1 MIIRII
7 YTFCFLILNAN
18 FLVSKEVNVFSSR
31 HYESDYKLYDFF
43 TKKTGIKV
51 NVITGKSKLLEKRI
65 IEEGSSC
72 KGDLLIL
79 ADAGRMG
86 SAENKGLFQKFNS
99 SVLKKKIPENLRTD
113 YWYSIAK
120 RARIF
125 FYNNE
130 NIKNKDFRNI
140 DYLDLADEKWD
151 GDILIRASNNIYNQS
166 LVAYMIEVYGEKKA
180 TEWVRGLVKNM
191 ARSPQGNDRAQI
203 LGVAAKEGKIA
214 VANTYYHS
222 LMMSGKKGTG
232 QKKAAEKVSPIFP
245 GQNSKGTHINISG
258 AGLLKHS
265 PNKRNAIKLLE
276 FFLSDK
282 AQKHIVNN
290 TFEYPISKNVNP
302 HPLVSRMG
310 TNFKE
315 NNSISISS
323 YFKWQSKAYKIMLEN
338 GWK

>member
-1 MIIRII
+1 MNTLLLDAALGTQLAINGEELPDWKKSLWSAHALIYKPEAILKIHLDNIEAGAEVITTSNYYATPII
-7 YTFCFLILNAN
+7 LAKD
-18 FLVSKEVNVFSSR
+18 SGK
-31 HYESDYKLYDFF
+31 HDYKEL
-43 TKKTGIKV
+43 
-51 NVITGKSKLLEKRI
+51 
-65 IEEGSSC
+65 
-72 KGDLLIL
+72 
-79 ADAGRMG
+79 
-86 SAENKGLFQKFNS
+86 
-99 SVLKKKIPENLRTD
+99 
-113 YWYSIAK
+113 AK
-120 RARIF
+120 RA
-125 FYNNE
+125 
-130 NIKNKDFRNI
+130 
-140 DYLDLADEKWD
+140 LDLADEKWN

-222 LMMSGKKGTG
+222 LMMSGKKGTE

-265 PNKRNAIKLLE
+265 PNKKNAIKLLE

>member
-1 MIIRII
+1 MEHNIGKHFRNEFW
-7 YTFCFLILNAN
+7 Y
-18 FLVSKEVNVFSSR
+18 
-31 HYESDYKLYDFF
+31 
-43 TKKTGIKV
+43 GI
-51 NVITGKSKLLEKRI
+51 T
-65 IEEGSSC
+65 
-72 KGDLLIL
+72 
-79 ADAGRMG
+79 
-86 SAENKGLFQKFNS
+86 
-99 SVLKKKIPENLRTD
+99 
-113 YWYSIAK
+113 K
-120 RARIF
+120 RARVI
-125 FYNNE
+125 FYNPE
-130 NIKNKDFRNI
+130 ITKYDDVKNIN
-140 DYLDLADEKWD
+140 YEDLASEKWRNS
-151 GDILIRASNNIYNQS
+151 IAIRQSNNIYNQS

-222 LMMSGKKGTG
+222 LMMSGKKGTE
-232 QKKAAEKVSPIFP
+232 QKKAAEKVIPIFP

-265 PNKRNAIKLLE
+265 PNKKNAIKLLE

-290 TFEYPISKNVNP
+290 TFEYPISQNVNP

-315 NNSISISS
+315 NIFWWGTSTWINHNG
-323 YFKWQSKAYKIMLEN
+323 LEN
-338 GWK
+338 